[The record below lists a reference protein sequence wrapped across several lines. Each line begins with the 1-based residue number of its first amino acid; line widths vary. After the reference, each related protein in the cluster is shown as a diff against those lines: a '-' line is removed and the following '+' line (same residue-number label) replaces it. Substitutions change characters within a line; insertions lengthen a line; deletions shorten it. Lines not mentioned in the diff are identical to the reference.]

1 MMKAQSKRY
10 SQAAPHAEKEKPM
23 NPVRRRQLLIAAL
36 GSFASKISLAQGRT
50 YTVGVITLSSRAGV
64 ERYLADFR
72 EALRDEGFSEG
83 RNIKFEYRYG
93 DHDFRKVERLAGELV
108 QLGVDVIFAP
118 GPWAVHGA
126 KAATARIPIVFT
138 NVNDPVVVK
147 FVESLARPGRNITGV
162 SIASVELTGK
172 RLQLLKETFPSA
184 TRIGVLYNDEMF
196 RACRAELNDMEQ
208 SGRKLGLDVH
218 RIAYENRSN
227 IVKAF
232 ETATA
237 SRVEAMLI
245 PATTSYPEY
254 SSDVVLLSANGKM
267 PTIYEH
273 GEAVDGGGLMSYG
286 PDFHWAYRRAAYYVS
301 RILKGAK
308 PADLPVERPTRYDLV
323 VNLKTARSLGVK
335 IPGPIL
341 VRADRVIE

>member
-1 MMKAQSKRY
+1 MRTI
-10 SQAAPHAEKEKPM
+10 
-23 NPVRRRQLLIAAL
+23 RRRQFVMAAVGAAIVPGARAQPANRVYTIGIL
-36 GSFASKISLAQGRT
+36 SLSR
-50 YTVGVITLSSRAGV
+50 RAGV
-64 ERYLADFR
+64 ERFFNDFR
-72 EALRDEGFSEG
+72 EGLRAEGFVEG
-83 RNIKFEYRYG
+83 RNVKFEARYG

-108 QLGVDVIFAP
+108 ALKVDVIFAP
-118 GPWAVHGA
+118 STWAVHGA
-126 KAATARIPIVFT
+126 KAATSTIPIVFT

-147 FVESLARPGRNITGV
+147 FVESLAKPGRNITGV

-172 RLQLLKETFPSA
+172 RLQLLKDAFPSA
-184 TRIGVLYNDEMF
+184 KRIGVLYNEEIF
-196 RACRAELNDMEQ
+196 RACRNEMNDID
-208 SGRKLGLDVH
+208 RLGKQVGLEVE
-218 RIAYENRSN
+218 RIAYMDRSD

-232 ETATA
+232 ERAGA
-237 SRVEAMLI
+237 SRVDALLI

-254 SSDVVLLSANGKM
+254 SSDVVLLSSTGKM

-286 PDFHWAYRRAAYYVS
+286 PDFHWAYRRAAYYVA
-301 RILKGAK
+301 RVLKGAK

-335 IPGPIL
+335 LPGPVL